1 MAEDWQDRVKNIA
14 AGLLT
19 LEINTV
25 EKPNMSASKMPDMP
39 LALHQIV
46 TLYADELDTNGF
58 HITDGLLQAAQKRI
72 DSAADP
78 AGLAVL
84 ENWTFKSTDTGSSAL
99 TNGPKTF
106 EALQWAAFALKQQL
120 KTVQPATADRAAAID
135 VEQALLSRIIT
146 NCRQLRQ
153 VTVLLRQQF
162 ATLDTNNALFD
173 GTVEETTAALFKHP
187 RPTLVYDTDVVL
199 LVRKAWDIGL
209 EQVLFQTAMQV
220 DGDVL
225 VRVAPGL
232 DKDKRAFYAELHRST
247 VQTGIQQWRSLFD
260 LVSSLIGAAGKLLF
274 QRGA

>member
-1 MAEDWQDRVKNIA
+1 VAEDWQDRVKSIA

-19 LEINTV
+19 LEVNTV

-46 TLYADELDTNGF
+46 TLYADELETNQF
-58 HITDGLLQAAQKRI
+58 HVTDGLLAAAQARI
-72 DSAADP
+72 DHPDDP
-78 AGLAVL
+78 TKLTAL
-84 ENWTFKSTDTGSSAL
+84 EDWTFQPNDTGAAAL

-106 EALQWAAFALKQQL
+106 EALQWAAFALKRQL
-120 KTVQPATADRAAAID
+120 ETVRPASADRAAAID
-135 VEQALLSRIIT
+135 VQQALLSRIIA

-153 VTVLLRQQF
+153 VTLLLQQQF
-162 ATLDTNNALFD
+162 AALPEVNNLFD
-173 GTVEETTAALFKHP
+173 GTVEQTTAALFKHP
-187 RPTLVYDTDVVL
+187 RPTLVIDTDVVL

-209 EQVLFQTAMQV
+209 EQVLLQTVMQV

-247 VQTGIQQWRSLFD
+247 VETGIKQWRSLFD
-260 LVSSLIGAAGKLLF
+260 LVSSLIAGAGKLLF

>member
-1 MAEDWQDRVKNIA
+1 VAEDWQDRVKNIA